1 MTFRSGFVNIVGR
14 PNVGKS
20 TLMNALVGE
29 NMSIITYKPQT
40 TRHRILG
47 IINGTDFQMI
57 LSDTPGFV
65 HDPSYKMHEK
75 MNRYVYTT
83 FEDADIMI
91 LVTDQHDNYT
101 KDHVLIEKLNAVE
114 CPVFLAIN
122 KVDQMS
128 DQEVLELIAS
138 WKDMLNFRECL
149 PISALKKIQTDKL
162 RDLVIYQLPEG
173 PVYFPD
179 DQLSD
184 RTERFFVSEI
194 IREQIFLHYKQEIPY
209 SCEVAI
215 ESFKEEDAL
224 IRIEALI
231 FVNRKTQKSILIGKG
246 GSAIKKLGIESRK
259 RIEEFLDKKVFLQ
272 LLVKVRENWRDDDLL
287 LKRMGYDR

>member
-1 MTFRSGFVNIVGR
+1 MTFKSGFVNIIGR

-29 NMSIITYKPQT
+29 DMSIITYKPQT

-47 IINGTDFQMI
+47 IINGEDFQI
-57 LSDTPGFV
+57 IISDTPGFV

-91 LVTDQHDNYT
+91 LVTDRFDNYT
-101 KDHVLIEKLNAVE
+101 KDHVLIAKLEEVE

-122 KVDQMS
+122 KVDQMK
-128 DQEVLELIAS
+128 DQEVLEMIES
-138 WKDMLNFRECL
+138 WKTILNFDECI
-149 PISALKKIQTDKL
+149 PISALKKYNTDRL
-162 RDLVIYQLPEG
+162 RSLVIENLQEG
-173 PVYFPD
+173 PAYFPQ

-184 RTERFFVSEI
+184 RTERFFISEI
-194 IREQIFLHYKQEIPY
+194 IREQIFLLYKQEIPY

-224 IRIEALI
+224 IRIEAVI

-246 GSAIKKLGIESRK
+246 GSAIKQLGIDSRK
-259 RIEEFLDKKVFLQ
+259 KIEEFLDKKVFLQ
-272 LLVKVRENWRDDDLL
+272 LLVKVRENWRDNEVL
-287 LKRMGYDR
+287 LKRLGYDR